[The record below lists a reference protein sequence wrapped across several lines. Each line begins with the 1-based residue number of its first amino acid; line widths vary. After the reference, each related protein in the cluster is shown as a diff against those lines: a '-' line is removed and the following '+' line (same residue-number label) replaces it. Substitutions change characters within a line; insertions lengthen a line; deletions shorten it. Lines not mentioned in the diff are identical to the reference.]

1 MQEDERIYSVVLK
14 TGESDVEIAL
24 EETVQKMEKEFEDIS
39 FEINAKEK
47 KLVPFEL
54 VLDITIKVASGVA
67 VGLVIKCL
75 ERLWEE
81 LRKKRITPE
90 TQGMDSIQGS
100 AERYLEAIGVE
111 QYKIVKR
118 KDKGPY
124 VIFVFQD
131 EKGDKHRLFVTSFDL
146 KIVDYRREE

>member
-1 MQEDERIYSVVLK
+1 MKISEP
-14 TGESDVEIAL
+14 DVEGSL
-24 EETVQKMEKEFEDIS
+24 EGTFQKLNEEFENIS
-39 FEINAKEK
+39 FDINIKEK

-54 VLDITIKVASGVA
+54 VLDITIKVASGMA
-67 VGLVIKCL
+67 VGLVIKLL
-75 ERLWEE
+75 EKLWEE
-81 LRKKRITPE
+81 LRKKKTVPE
-90 TQGMDSIQGS
+90 TWGMDDIQS
-100 AERYLEAIGVE
+100 RAERYLEAIGVE